1 MERRNGGWDSLAT
14 TSSILS
20 YHALQN
26 HNKPLSTFAHHPAP
40 SVSEITRLDTCSSSV
55 SRWLRWSM
63 LSTVRSVFPAANFRF
78 CRLRRVKRS
87 PISLLQPTFLCF
99 PPAHHT
105 NQPHPSQS
113 RGIIRGLRAFAKDS
127 TEKPRILAL
136 SAGPLVRHALS
147 LSSACSLSPLV
158 QSSTWVPEPVRYWPF
173 SVVRHCG
180 TKFFFAL
187 TLLLPPPQPQP
198 TQPVRTPTLP

>member
-1 MERRNGGWDSLAT
+1 
-14 TSSILS
+14 
-20 YHALQN
+20 
-26 HNKPLSTFAHHPAP
+26 
-40 SVSEITRLDTCSSSV
+40 
-55 SRWLRWSM
+55 M
-63 LSTVRSVFPAANFRF
+63 LSTVGSVFLAANFRF

-147 LSSACSLSPLV
+147 LSPACSLSPLA
-158 QSSTWVPEPVRYWPF
+158 QFLDSGSRTGTILAF
-173 SVVRHCG
+173 FGGQTLRHEV
-180 TKFFFAL
+180 FFAL
-187 TLLLPPPQPQP
+187 TLLLP
-198 TQPVRTPTLP
+198 LPSATTNPYVPRLFLDRVV